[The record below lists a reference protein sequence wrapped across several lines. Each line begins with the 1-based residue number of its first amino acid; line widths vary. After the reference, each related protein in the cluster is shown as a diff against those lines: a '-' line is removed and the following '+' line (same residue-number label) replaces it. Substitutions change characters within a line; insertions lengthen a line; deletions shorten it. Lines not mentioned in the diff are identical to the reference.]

1 MDLNLVTA
9 FVRVVEQQSFTSAA
23 KALGLPKS
31 SVSRRVTE
39 LEEELGVQLLH
50 RTTRKLALTE
60 AGRNY
65 FEQAEKALSELQAAA
80 ESAAGMDTEARGIVR
95 LTAPI
100 DIGVMGLADVV
111 TEFVRLYPEIHV
123 ELSLSSKVVD
133 LIEEGFDVGIRAGKS
148 RDASLVARRLGTAG
162 LGIYASPAYLKEH
175 GRPQTLSDLA
185 THECVLFRAKH
196 GKALWRLDGPDGE
209 ASTVEVRGRVTVDE
223 MLFVRQAV
231 GNGLGVGLLPTIV
244 IATCAR
250 ANSLDPVERIL
261 PEFSVG
267 GADVAIVTP
276 SGPKR
281 PRRVTLLRDFLVER
295 LAPRCEN
302 QTHLMDAKLA
312 AAKLAAQR
320 GEKIAAKLE
329 A

>member
-60 AGRNY
+60 AGRSY
-65 FEQAEKALSELQAAA
+65 YEQAEKALTELQAAA
-80 ESAAGMDTEARGIVR
+80 ESATGMDTEARGIVR
-95 LTAPI
+95 VTAPF
-100 DIGVMGLADVV
+100 DIGVMGLADIVA
-111 TEFVRLYPEIHV
+111 EFVREYPEIHV
-123 ELSLSSKVVD
+123 DLSLTSKVVD
-133 LIEEGFDVGIRAGKS
+133 LVAEGFDLAIRAGHS
-148 RDASLVARRLGTAG
+148 RDASLVVRRVGTAALG
-162 LGIYASPAYLKEH
+162 LYASPAYLKAH
-175 GRPQTLSDLA
+175 GRPRALADLGE
-185 THECVLFRAKH
+185 HDCVLFRGKH
-196 GKALWRLDGPDGE
+196 GKALWRLHTDDGE
-209 ASTVEVRGRVTVDE
+209 PASIEVRGRVNVDE

-231 GNGLGVGLLPTIV
+231 GAGLGIGLLPTIV

-250 ANSLDPVERIL
+250 VGALEPIERVL
-261 PEFSVG
+261 PEFSMG
-267 GADVAIVTP
+267 GADVAVATP

-281 PRRVTLLRDFLVER
+281 PRRVTILRDFLVER
-295 LAPRCEN
+295 LAPRCEK
-302 QTHLMDAKLA
+302 H
-312 AAKLAAQR
+312 
-320 GEKIAAKLE
+320 GSVIE

>member
-9 FVRVVEQQSFTSAA
+9 FVSVVEQQSFTSAA

-60 AGRNY
+60 AGRSY
-65 FEQAEKALSELQAAA
+65 FEQAERALTELQAAA
-80 ESAAGMDTEARGIVR
+80 ESATGMDTEARGIVR
-95 LTAPI
+95 VTAPV
-100 DIGVMGLADVV
+100 DIGVMGLADIV
-111 TEFVRLYPEIHV
+111 TEFVREYPDIHV

-133 LIEEGFDVGIRAGKS
+133 LVEEGFDIGIRAGKS
-148 RDASLVARRLGTAG
+148 HDASLVSRRLGNAALG
-162 LGIYASPAYLKEH
+162 LYASPSYLKLR
-175 GRPQTLSDLA
+175 GRPKTLEELA
-185 THECVLFRAKH
+185 QHDCVLFRGKH

-209 ASTVEVRGRVTVDE
+209 VSTIEVRGPVNVDE

-231 GNGLGVGLLPTIV
+231 GVGLGIGLLPTIV
-244 IATCAR
+244 IATCNRVGA
-250 ANSLDPVERIL
+250 LEPIERIL

-267 GADVAIVTP
+267 GSEVAVVTP

-281 PRRVTLLRDFLVER
+281 PRRVTILRDFLVQR
-295 LAPRCEN
+295 LARRCE
-302 QTHLMDAKLA
+302 
-312 AAKLAAQR
+312 
-320 GEKIAAKLE
+320 KLE
-329 A
+329 AQHQA

>member
-65 FEQAEKALSELQAAA
+65 FEQAEKALTELQAAA
-80 ESAAGMDTEARGIVR
+80 ESASGMDTEARGIVR
-95 LTAPI
+95 LTAPV

-111 TEFVRLYPEIHV
+111 TEFVRLYPDIHV

-133 LIEEGFDVGIRAGKS
+133 LVEEGFDVGIRAGKS

-162 LGIYASPAYLKEH
+162 LGIYASADYLKQH
-175 GRPQTLSDLA
+175 GRPQTLADLA
-185 THECVLFRAKH
+185 NHECVLFRSKH

-209 ASTVEVRGRVTVDE
+209 ASTVEVRGRVSVDE

-231 GNGLGVGLLPTIV
+231 GNGLGIGLLPAIV
-244 IATCAR
+244 IATCQR
-250 ANSLDPVERIL
+250 ATALDPVERIL
-261 PEFSVG
+261 PEFSVA
-267 GADVAIVTP
+267 GADVAVVTP

-295 LAPRCEN
+295 LAPRCEKHAPPLN
-302 QTHLMDAKLA
+302 APSLNAAPHGKA
-312 AAKLAAQR
+312 AAAA
-320 GEKIAAKLE
+320 APAK

>member
-60 AGRNY
+60 AGRSY
-65 FEQAEKALSELQAAA
+65 YEQAEKALTELQAAA
-80 ESAAGMDTEARGIVR
+80 ESATGMDTEARGIVR
-95 LTAPI
+95 LTAPV
-100 DIGVMGLADVV
+100 DIGVMGLADIIA
-111 TEFVRLYPEIHV
+111 EFVREYPEIHV

-133 LIEEGFDVGIRAGKS
+133 LVAEGFDIGVRAGKS
-148 RDASLVARRLGTAG
+148 RDASLVVRRLGTAALG
-162 LGIYASPAYLKEH
+162 LYASPAYLKAR
-175 GRPQTLSDLA
+175 GRPKLLSDLSE
-185 THECVLFRAKH
+185 HDCVLFRGKH

-209 ASTVEVRGRVTVDE
+209 PSSIEVRGRVNVDE

-231 GNGLGVGLLPTIV
+231 GVGLGIGLLPTIV
-244 IATCAR
+244 IASCAR
-250 ANSLDPVERIL
+250 AGVLEPVERVL
-261 PEFSVG
+261 PEFSMG
-267 GADVAIVTP
+267 GADVAVVTP

-281 PRRVTLLRDFLVER
+281 PRRVTILRDFLVER
-295 LAPRCEN
+295 LAPRCEK
-302 QTHLMDAKLA
+302 HGAI
-312 AAKLAAQR
+312 AQ
-320 GEKIAAKLE
+320 A
-329 A
+329 